1 MAAAARSSIS
11 PRLRRRAPS
20 SPLRRLEPMSEAKIY
35 AELGEIFRDVFL
47 TDDIE
52 LRPELSAKDVPG
64 WDSFKQID
72 IVLAVEEKYRIKLNT
87 RELDS
92 LQNVGDL
99 VRVIA
104 AKTGG

>member
-1 MAAAARSSIS
+1 MSSM
-11 PRLRRRAPS
+11 P
-20 SPLRRLEPMSEAKIY
+20 EAEIY
-35 AELGEIFRDVFL
+35 AALTEIFHDVFL
-47 TDDIE
+47 RDDLE

-72 IVLAVEEKYRIKLNT
+72 IILAVEEKYRIKLNT

-92 LQNVGDL
+92 LHNVGDL

-104 AKTGG
+104 DKTAPG

>member
-1 MAAAARSSIS
+1 MG
-11 PRLRRRAPS
+11 
-20 SPLRRLEPMSEAKIY
+20 EAQIY
-35 AELGEIFRDVFL
+35 ADLGEIFRDVFL
-47 TDDIE
+47 SDDIE

-72 IVLAVEEKYRIKLNT
+72 IILAVEEKYRIKLNT

-92 LQNVGDL
+92 LHNVGDL

-104 AKTGG
+104 AKTAG

>member
-1 MAAAARSSIS
+1 
-11 PRLRRRAPS
+11 
-20 SPLRRLEPMSEAKIY
+20 MSEAEIY
-35 AELGEIFRDVFL
+35 AALGEIFQDVFL
-47 TDDIE
+47 TDDIQ
-52 LRPELSAKDVPG
+52 LRSDLSAKDVAG

-72 IVLAVEEKYRIKLNT
+72 IILAVEEKYRIKLNT

-92 LQNVGDL
+92 LHNVGDL

>member
-1 MAAAARSSIS
+1 MG
-11 PRLRRRAPS
+11 
-20 SPLRRLEPMSEAKIY
+20 EAEIY
-35 AELGEIFRDVFL
+35 AALDEIFRDVFL
-47 TDDIE
+47 DDDIK

-72 IVLAVEEKYRIKLNT
+72 IILAVEEKYRIKLNT

-92 LQNVGDL
+92 LHNVGDL

-104 AKTGG
+104 AKTAG

>member
-1 MAAAARSSIS
+1 
-11 PRLRRRAPS
+11 
-20 SPLRRLEPMSEAKIY
+20 MSDAEIY
-35 AELGEIFRDVFL
+35 AALGEIFRDVFL

-72 IVLAVEEKYRIKLNT
+72 IILAVEEKYHIKLNT

-92 LQNVGDL
+92 LHNVGDL

-104 AKTGG
+104 AKAGG

>member
-1 MAAAARSSIS
+1 
-11 PRLRRRAPS
+11 
-20 SPLRRLEPMSEAKIY
+20 MSEAEIY
-35 AELGEIFRDVFL
+35 AALSEIFQDVFL
-47 TDDIE
+47 TDDIQ

-72 IVLAVEEKYRIKLNT
+72 IILAVEEKYGIKLNT

-92 LQNVGDL
+92 LHNVGDL

-104 AKTGG
+104 SKTAG